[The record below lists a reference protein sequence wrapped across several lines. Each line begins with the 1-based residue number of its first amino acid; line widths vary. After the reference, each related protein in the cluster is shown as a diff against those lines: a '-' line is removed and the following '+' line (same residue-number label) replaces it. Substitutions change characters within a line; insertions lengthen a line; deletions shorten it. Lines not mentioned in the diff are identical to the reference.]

1 MIQER
6 KFVCLANG
14 QNTMVTVLVIV
25 DGMIQERIQDL
36 NGVREA
42 AEVVQERY
50 RYELKPEECFE
61 SYEAYR
67 KAMKERRAA

>member
-14 QNTMVTVLVIV
+14 QNTVVTVIVIV
-25 DGMIQERIQDL
+25 DGMIQERIQEL
-36 NGVREA
+36 NGMREA

-50 RYELKPEECFE
+50 SYELKPEECFE
-61 SYEAYR
+61 SYVAYL
-67 KAMKERRAA
+67 KAIKERRAA